1 MTMYIIDLAK
11 ILVILLIK
19 HVENL
24 GRKVKII
31 GNGIFTEKQL
41 EDHVSIFHTINA
53 SLYIKR
59 SKSKFNA
66 IDAN

>member
-1 MTMYIIDLAK
+1 MYIIDLVK

-19 HVENL
+19 HVENF

-41 EDHVSIFHTINA
+41 EDHVSIFHIINA
-53 SLYIKR
+53 SSYIKR